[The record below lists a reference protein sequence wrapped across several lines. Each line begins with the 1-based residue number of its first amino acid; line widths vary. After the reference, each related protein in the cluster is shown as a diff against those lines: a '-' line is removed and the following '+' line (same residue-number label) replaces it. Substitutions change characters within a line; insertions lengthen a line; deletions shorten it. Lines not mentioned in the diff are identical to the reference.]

1 MADKQLSPKE
11 REERNRRRADRFWEA
26 FLFTENGKP
35 KSSLIIYTFS
45 LSLVFTAVYIL
56 CYEVSIR
63 LLTGLLSSLPA
74 FFSNLVIA
82 LVSSAFVPTAGSCS
96 AVISGCACMRRRC
109 WSLCWSSWGPRRTMG
124 PS

>member
-63 LLTGLLSSLPA
+63 LLTGLLASLPA
-74 FFSNLVIA
+74 FFSNLVI
-82 LVSSAFVPTAGSCS
+82 S
-96 AVISGCACMRRRC
+96 
-109 WSLCWSSWGPRRTMG
+109 
-124 PS
+124 